1 MRVVREHENG
11 MVVRRVVPPPAPPV
25 FVCPLPANRAEHV
38 AAHDR
43 RAESFIP
50 TLGELI
56 VEPRLAALLS
66 GHSAPHFC
74 CEHPVVDILAAPA
87 ERLFAGLVRAGA
99 VAIQGDGEVMDSEL
113 RHTDSSVGG
122 SLHLCTMNEQEARH
136 MAGLLRIA
144 LAPVFYSGLASAPG
158 ATFAAVA
165 PRARWPV

>member
-1 MRVVREHENG
+1 MRVVREHENW

-66 GHSAPHFC
+66 GHLVPHLC
-74 CEHPVVDILAAPA
+74 CKHPVMDVLAAPA

-99 VAIQGDGEVMDSEL
+99 VAIQRDREVMDSEL
-113 RHTDSSVGG
+113 RHTDSSVRG
-122 SLHLCTMNEQEARH
+122 SLHLCTTDEQEARRI
-136 MAGLLRIA
+136 AGLLRFGMSSVGYA
-144 LAPVFYSGLASAPG
+144 GLAKAPG